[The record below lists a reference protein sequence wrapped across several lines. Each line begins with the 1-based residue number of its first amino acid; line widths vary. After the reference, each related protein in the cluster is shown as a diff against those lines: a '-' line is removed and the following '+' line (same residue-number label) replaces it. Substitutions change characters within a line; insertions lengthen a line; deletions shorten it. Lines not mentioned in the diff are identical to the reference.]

1 MLRAVLDKDGAP
13 VFDMTVGNTDINQG
27 VPLKDFE
34 AEEVALVYD
43 GKSKHS
49 DKAYY
54 GFKGIYSVV
63 KDRYVFGVTS
73 GRND

>member
-1 MLRAVLDKDGAP
+1 MLRAVLDKDGSP
-13 VFDMTVGNTDINQG
+13 VFDMIVGNTDIDQG

-43 GKSKHS
+43 GKSNS
-49 DKAYY
+49 YY
-54 GFKGIYSVV
+54 GFKGIYSAV

>member
-49 DKAYY
+49 DKAHY